1 MTVRC
6 SSLLGGIAKSCENCQ
21 HIYDDSDSPEY
32 GPPWFRCEKKPHMEN
47 LKGFPFKTEQ
57 TCFEP
62 HWSLLVFSH
71 DLAMPPNKLL
81 QRTVTSLRSVPAA
94 ELRRSATAG

>member
-62 HWSLLVFSH
+62 HWSLLV
-71 DLAMPPNKLL
+71 DWDAEAKKLNMPPN
-81 QRTVTSLRSVPAA
+81 AD
-94 ELRRSATAG
+94 